1 MNENGNATF
10 SVIDLVFKIRLISS
24 SCDCHRLHIFN
35 FEFVLA
41 NFFSKSFSFM
51 CKVWTNIESV
61 YKESATSDAMV
72 YSSIFGNEQ
81 RMLLRNRTIWLDAK
95 LKCILVL
102 CTNFSF
108 FVDFFLSF
116 VSFAITHI
124 HILLVLRI
132 KFYYFWR
139 SISGLWIAL
148 HWVLIIKF
156 WNMNPKN
163 IVHCICCSC

>member
-1 MNENGNATF
+1 MNGNGNATF

-102 CTNFSF
+102 CTNFFILCGF
-108 FVDFFLSF
+108 FSLVCFICHHTHTYTYSWFY
-116 VSFAITHI
+116 VSNFI
-124 HILLVLRI
+124 ILGVQFQVYGSL
-132 KFYYFWR
+132 
-139 SISGLWIAL
+139 
-148 HWVLIIKF
+148 
-156 WNMNPKN
+156 
-163 IVHCICCSC
+163 CIEC